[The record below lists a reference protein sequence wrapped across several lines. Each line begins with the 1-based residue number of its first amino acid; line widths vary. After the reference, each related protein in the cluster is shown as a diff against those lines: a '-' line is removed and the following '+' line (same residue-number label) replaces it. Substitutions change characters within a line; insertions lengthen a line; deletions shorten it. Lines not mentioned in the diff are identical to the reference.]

1 MYRDNR
7 IDGVFAPV
15 QGVGLWAELL
25 GQVVTTGAQ
34 IGAQQLAPK
43 QKKPV
48 QVVQQSAPS
57 GMGSTQIALI
67 IGGAALVAGIIY
79 AISKRRR

>member
-48 QVVQQSAPS
+48 QVVQQAAPS
-57 GMGSTQIALI
+57 GFGGTQIALLV
-67 IGGAALVAGIIY
+67 GGVALAAGLFY